1 MGARFLALLS
11 LLLSF
16 FAGISVQGQTF
27 TTIHTLTDA
36 EGYFGSFGGGRLI
49 QGSDGNFY
57 GNIEFGG
64 LNAVGSVFKITPG
77 GVFTVLYSFGS
88 VAGDGAYPT
97 GSLVQG
103 SDGNFYGMT
112 GSTVFKITPS
122 GTLTTLYTNA
132 GWDPNTLVL
141 GKDGSFYGTMYSVFD
156 GSFGNNGG
164 SGRVFKVTTNGTAA
178 GTTFT
183 TLHTFSAES
192 GGANSDGGNPS
203 PHGSL
208 VQSSDGNFYGTTQE
222 GGNSEGTIFK
232 ITPGGALTTL
242 YAFAFT
248 PNQGAVN
255 GRSPFAGLVQDSSGI
270 FYGTTE
276 GGGPGAGTAFQFTT
290 DGSPAGTK
298 LTTLYNFLADQN
310 GAVPDSALAIDSD
323 GNIYG
328 MTDLD
333 GSFSSNDTDNQGTL
347 FRLALDGTITTL
359 HSFGAEP
366 GEGIPHVGVV
376 QGSDGSFYGTTKSTI
391 FKFDPGNGAP
401 LPPPH
406 GGLSAT
412 VFKVN
417 GRKSPTAGVA
427 DTILSFTALQ
437 SGTPAGLMVRVQA
450 STTPTTESSWTDLPN
465 GTGGSMVYDVSNLQF
480 VLTSSSY
487 PLSGG
492 VSFRAISSAP
502 AYPDSISNVVGPFNL
517 TSTKAQIGSTSLNFT
532 GNGTIADLYFRA
544 TESATVAGMS
554 VRVQAS
560 TTPGDGASWSD
571 LSNGTM
577 TQSTDPKNPKQ
588 FLLLVNNYPTTQ
600 GVCFRAIASASG
612 YLDSISNIMGPFDIT
627 GAVVPPV
634 VTVTTAN
641 PLPGSGDGHDS
652 DHPIIVAVD
661 SGAFAAT
668 VQSARA
674 LKTVQ
679 LQVDGATVTE
689 YPGSSDPNAVYIAY
703 FTPTVGDHVYEA
715 VAINDLGA
723 RARAGTG
730 AIYVR
735 VIPSQSTAKTE
746 RATGADAAAATP
758 AGHTYTVAN
767 SGGDWYTPST
777 WSDEKGN
784 PGVPGEKDLAIIGSS
799 TIRCNNDVV
808 AGSVTLGVGGV
819 IIGPG
824 TFDVYGTITLLGG
837 SFQNSILDV
846 FGTANLLNPQDV
858 NFGGELL
865 IWGTL
870 NVHGSAGLVGADVF
884 TNNGT
889 VNWLTPLQIP
899 LNAATDPAAALR
911 ILQAASV
918 TGNGLM
924 TGTMTALIGNDGS
937 SLIGNDG
944 SSIISDSGSTL
955 ISHDGGSIISEHGGG
970 VISNDGGSVV
980 ANDGASVVANDGA
993 SVISDHGVGI
1003 VASGAGNLQ
1012 GTTRMKAATVA
1023 AAPGYT
1029 QNGGETNL
1037 SACTLVGPVTLN
1049 GGVLS
1054 GTGIIQGDLT
1064 NNGGYISPGVSS
1076 SPGRL
1081 AVSGN
1086 FTQGANG
1093 TTIVKRGGPGG
1104 GQFDQLQVGGLA
1116 SLGGKLDIKT
1126 INGYT
1131 ADPADTFSPLSFG
1144 SVSGTFASVSS
1155 NAQVTVATTGLLTSV
1170 DPAKPNPSNGQPLNI
1185 ATRLQVQSGDNVLVA
1200 GFIITG
1206 PAGVT
1211 KKVLIRGI
1219 GPSLANF
1226 GVPGT
1231 IADPLLELHKAD
1243 GTVVTNDNWQQAS
1256 NAAQIPAGFAPS
1268 NSLESAIYIDL
1279 TPGNYTAILKGA
1291 HNETGVALAEV
1302 YDFETTSSVKL
1313 ANIATRGFV
1322 NTGDNVMIGGFIIG
1336 GTEPANVLIRAIGPS
1351 LTQFGVQGALQAT
1364 TLELHDSNGS
1374 VISNDGWRSTQ
1385 EAEIQATTIPP
1396 SNDNEAA
1403 ILATLVPGNYTAVVR
1418 GRNNTTGIAVVEA
1431 YNLQ

>member
-1 MGARFLALLS
+1 MGARLLALLS

-36 EGYFGSFGGGRLI
+36 EGYFSSTFAGLLI

-64 LNAVGSVFKITPG
+64 SHAVGSVFKITPAG
-77 GVFTVLYSFGS
+77 IFTVIYSFGS

-97 GSLVQG
+97 GGLVQG

-112 GSTVFKITPS
+112 GSTIFKITPS
-122 GTLTTLYTNA
+122 GALTTLYTNA

-141 GKDGSFYGTMYSVFD
+141 GKDGSFYGTMYSFFD
-156 GSFGNNGG
+156 NSLGNNGG

-183 TLHTFSAES
+183 TLHIFSIMS
-192 GGANSDGGNPS
+192 GGANADGGNPS

-208 VQSSDGNFYGTTQE
+208 VQSSDGNFYGTTFE
-222 GGNSEGTIFK
+222 GGPDGDGTIFK
-232 ITPGGALTTL
+232 ITPGGTLTTL

-255 GRSPFAGLVQDSSGI
+255 GRSPFAGLFQDSSGV

-298 LTTLYNFLADQN
+298 LTTLYNFLADQD
-310 GAVPDSALAIDSD
+310 GAVPDSTLAIDSD

-437 SGTPAGLMVRVQA
+437 TGTPAGLMVRVQA

-465 GTGGSMVYDVSNLQF
+465 GTGGSMVYDVSSLQF

-560 TTPGDGASWSD
+560 TTPGDEASWSD

-612 YLDSISNIMGPFDIT
+612 YADSISNIMGPFDIT

-641 PLPGSGDGHDS
+641 PLSGSGDGHDS
-652 DHPIIVAVD
+652 GHPIIVAVD

-715 VAINDLGA
+715 AAINDLLA
-723 RARAGTG
+723 RARAGSG

-735 VIPSQSTAKTE
+735 VIPSQSTAKAM
-746 RATGADAAAATP
+746 RAPGSGFDTKAAGTGQVYTAANDGNWNDPNTW
-758 AGHTYTVAN
+758 TNNAN
-767 SGGDWYTPST
+767 GSL
-777 WSDEKGN
+777 
-784 PGVPGEKDLAIIGSS
+784 GVPGPNDFAIINSHTIIVDSQVGDAEVGSLTINGGAISTLPNGTGLLKVDQDMTIVSGRIDRVDLAIPS
-799 TIRCNNDVV
+799 TCQVTMLND
-808 AGSVTLGVGGV
+808 ADF
-819 IIGPG
+819 P
-824 TFDVYGTITLLGG
+824 FYGTV
-837 SFQNSILDV
+837 SIPE
-846 FGTANLLNPQDV
+846 A
-858 NFGGELL
+858 
-865 IWGTL
+865 
-870 NVHGSAGLVGADVF
+870 
-884 TNNGT
+884 
-889 VNWLTPLQIP
+889 
-899 LNAATDPAAALR
+899 
-911 ILQAASV
+911 
-918 TGNGLM
+918 
-924 TGTMTALIGNDGS
+924 
-937 SLIGNDG
+937 
-944 SSIISDSGSTL
+944 
-955 ISHDGGSIISEHGGG
+955 
-970 VISNDGGSVV
+970 
-980 ANDGASVVANDGA
+980 
-993 SVISDHGVGI
+993 
-1003 VASGAGNLQ
+1003 
-1012 GTTRMKAATVA
+1012 
-1023 AAPGYT
+1023 
-1029 QNGGETNL
+1029 
-1037 SACTLVGPVTLN
+1037 
-1049 GGVLS
+1049 
-1054 GTGIIQGDLT
+1054 
-1064 NNGGYISPGVSS
+1064 
-1076 SPGRL
+1076 
-1081 AVSGN
+1081 
-1086 FTQGANG
+1086 
-1093 TTIVKRGGPGG
+1093 
-1104 GQFDQLQVGGLA
+1104 GQFTELA
-1116 SLGGKLDIKT
+1116 AWWVCIHS
-1126 INGYT
+1126 
-1131 ADPADTFSPLSFG
+1131 
-1144 SVSGTFASVSS
+1144 
-1155 NAQVTVATTGLLTSV
+1155 
-1170 DPAKPNPSNGQPLNI
+1170 
-1185 ATRLQVQSGDNVLVA
+1185 
-1200 GFIITG
+1200 
-1206 PAGVT
+1206 
-1211 KKVLIRGI
+1211 
-1219 GPSLANF
+1219 
-1226 GVPGT
+1226 
-1231 IADPLLELHKAD
+1231 
-1243 GTVVTNDNWQQAS
+1243 
-1256 NAAQIPAGFAPS
+1256 
-1268 NSLESAIYIDL
+1268 
-1279 TPGNYTAILKGA
+1279 
-1291 HNETGVALAEV
+1291 
-1302 YDFETTSSVKL
+1302 
-1313 ANIATRGFV
+1313 
-1322 NTGDNVMIGGFIIG
+1322 
-1336 GTEPANVLIRAIGPS
+1336 
-1351 LTQFGVQGALQAT
+1351 
-1364 TLELHDSNGS
+1364 
-1374 VISNDGWRSTQ
+1374 
-1385 EAEIQATTIPP
+1385 
-1396 SNDNEAA
+1396 
-1403 ILATLVPGNYTAVVR
+1403 
-1418 GRNNTTGIAVVEA
+1418 
-1431 YNLQ
+1431 